1 MRSYIFSLE
10 LPKIDISKIKRK
22 LEQKSLVI
30 LDKSVLVFVFF
41 SPYFSY
47 VLFCVSSSSV
57 TSASCFFFFFFLHIR
72 YFFHICFWVLQL
84 FIFFNEMSIYIQ
96 FFNKIIMCKIN
107 LPNKGIKVN
116 LYKLYFYF
124 PTFFFNQTKPF
135 FILSTKHIWKKN
147 KFFLSFHFFISQ
159 TKRTLRVWLTKC
171 PERIC

>member
-1 MRSYIFSLE
+1 MRSYIFFPE
-10 LPKIDISKIKRK
+10 LPKIDFSKIERK

-47 VLFCVSSSSV
+47 VLFCVSSSFV
-57 TSASCFFFFFFLHIR
+57 TSSSRSFLFLFVFIFFFLQIR
-72 YFFHICFWVLQL
+72 YFFLICFWVLQL

-116 LYKLYFYF
+116 LYKLYFLFSYF
-124 PTFFFNQTKPF
+124 FLQPNKTVFYPFNQTHMKE
-135 FILSTKHIWKKN
+135 K
-147 KFFLSFHFFISQ
+147 
-159 TKRTLRVWLTKC
+159 
-171 PERIC
+171 

>member
-30 LDKSVLVFVFF
+30 FDKSVLVFVFF

-47 VLFCVSSSSV
+47 GLFCVSSSSV
-57 TSASCFFFFFFLHIR
+57 TSSSCSFFFFFPLHIR

-116 LYKLYFYF
+116 LYKLYFLFSYF
-124 PTFFFNQTKPF
+124 FLQPNKTVFLSFQPNTYERTINF
-135 FILSTKHIWKKN
+135 FILS
-147 KFFLSFHFFISQ
+147 LFH
-159 TKRTLRVWLTKC
+159 L
-171 PERIC
+171 PN

>member
-1 MRSYIFSLE
+1 MRSYIFSPE
-10 LPKIDISKIKRK
+10 LPKIDLSKIERK

-57 TSASCFFFFFFLHIR
+57 TSSSCSFFFFFFLHIR

-116 LYKLYFYF
+116 LYKLYFLFSYF
-124 PTFFFNQTKPF
+124 FLQPNKTVFYPFNQTHMKE
-135 FILSTKHIWKKN
+135 K
-147 KFFLSFHFFISQ
+147 
-159 TKRTLRVWLTKC
+159 
-171 PERIC
+171 